1 MQLML
6 IIKLLNLML
15 VLRKLLA
22 NFLINADIIMTTIKT
37 FVLIVNQCCMINPEI
52 INDVLLH

>member
-1 MQLML
+1 ML

-22 NFLINADIIMTTIKT
+22 NFLIDADIIMTTIKT